1 MADKKTDV
9 PDDVKTS
16 LDNAHVNA
24 HNDPHQLVEE
34 DVQAE
39 MPPPVDPQT
48 TGVDGAKPGQA
59 PK

>member
-1 MADKKTDV
+1 MADKKSDV

-16 LDNAHVNA
+16 LDNAATNA
-24 HNDPHQLVEE
+24 HNDSHQLVED
-34 DVQAE
+34 DVQAA

-48 TGVDGAKPGQA
+48 TGVDGAAPGKA